1 MTTIQVTKETGYVV
15 MGLDADKIFATKVV
29 AYAVM
34 GSPATPAGHQKVY
47 AVIN

>member
-15 MGLDADKIFATKVV
+15 MGLDADKVFATKVV

-34 GSPATPAGHQKVY
+34 GNPPVPPGHQKSYVL
-47 AVIN
+47 IS